1 MGAGSGSVIENGT
14 DRENGMR
21 YFQTYSGNRLACT
34 HSGPDQGAPVIFLHG
49 GGQTRHAW
57 QASVTALGDAGWHA
71 ISVDLRGHGDSDW
84 PGEYR
89 LQHFAEDVR
98 ELALAQHSSPVLV
111 GASLGGL
118 CSLLANASDDGEVSR
133 ALVLVDIAPR
143 LRADGVDRIL
153 GFMAAH
159 RDGFAS
165 LEEAAIAV
173 AAYQPQR
180 AQRSNPEGLKK
191 NLRKHD
197 DGRWYWHWDPLMLE
211 AFQRGREESNV
222 HDEDRF
228 YRAAEKLTQPVL
240 LVRGS
245 HSDVVDESITAE
257 FRQRIPGSQ
266 VVDVSG
272 AGHMVAGDRND
283 LFLSAVKAF
292 LQAL

>member
-1 MGAGSGSVIENGT
+1 MS
-14 DRENGMR
+14 
-21 YFQTYSGNRLACT
+21 YFQTHSGSRLACS
-34 HSGPDQGAPVIFLHG
+34 HSGPETGTPVIFLHG

-57 QASVTALGDAGWHA
+57 QASIKALGEAGWHA

-89 LQHFAEDVR
+89 VQHFADDVR
-98 ELALAQHSSPVLV
+98 ELAQAQRSKPVLV

-118 CSLLANASDDGEVSR
+118 SSLLANAGDHGEVSR

-165 LEEAAIAV
+165 LDQAAAAV

-191 NLRKHD
+191 NLRQHD
-197 DGRWYWHWDPLMLE
+197 DGRWYWHWDPVMLE
-211 AFQRGREESNV
+211 DFQRGRAESDA
-222 HDEDRF
+222 HDEERF
-228 YRAAEKLTQPVL
+228 YRAAERLSQPVL

-257 FRQRIPGSQ
+257 FRQRIPGSR
-266 VVDVSG
+266 VVDVRG

-283 LFLSAVKAF
+283 LFLGAVKDF
-292 LQAL
+292 LAQL

>member
-1 MGAGSGSVIENGT
+1 MQ
-14 DRENGMR
+14 
-21 YFQTYSGNRLACT
+21 YFHTRAGNRLACS
-34 HSGPDQGAPVIFLHG
+34 HSGPEHGSTVIFLHG

-57 QASVTALGDAGWHA
+57 HASITALGEAGWHA

-89 LQHFAEDVR
+89 IQHFADDVR
-98 ELALAQHSSPVLV
+98 ELAQAQRSKPVLV

-118 CSLLANASDDGEVSR
+118 SSLLANAGDHGEVSR

-153 GFMAAH
+153 DFMAAH

-165 LEEAAIAV
+165 LEDAAAAV

-180 AQRSNPEGLKK
+180 AQRRNPDGLKK
-191 NLRKHD
+191 NLRQHD

-211 AFQRGREESNV
+211 DFQRGRAESDA
-222 HDEDRF
+222 HDEERF
-228 YRAAEKLTQPVL
+228 YRAAEKLSQPVL

-257 FRQRIPGSQ
+257 FRQRIPGSE

-283 LFLSAVKAF
+283 LFLDAVKTF
-292 LQAL
+292 LSRL

>member
-1 MGAGSGSVIENGT
+1 MQYFHTRAGH
-14 DRENGMR
+14 
-21 YFQTYSGNRLACT
+21 RLACS

-57 QASVTALGDAGWHA
+57 QASVRSLGEAGWHA

-84 PGEYR
+84 PGDYR
-89 LQHFAEDVR
+89 VQHFAEDVV
-98 ELALAQHSSPVLV
+98 ELACAQHSPPILV

-118 CSLLANASDDGEVSR
+118 SSLLANAGERGEVSK

-143 LRADGVDRIL
+143 LRAEGVDRIL

-159 RDGFAS
+159 RDGFTS
-165 LEEAAIAV
+165 LEQAASAV

-180 AQRSNPEGLKK
+180 AQRSNPDGLKK
-191 NLRKHD
+191 NLRQHD
-197 DGRWYWHWDPLMLE
+197 NGRWYWHWDPVMLE
-211 AFQRGREESNV
+211 AFQRGRAESDA

-228 YRAAEKLTQPVL
+228 YQAAEKLTQPVL

-245 HSDVVDESITAE
+245 HSDVVDESITTE

-283 LFLSAVKAF
+283 LFIDAIKHFIDQL
-292 LQAL
+292 